1 VASVVDQRAAIFAA
15 LGEPVRL
22 AIVDRLVS
30 GDASPGELAAAVGL
44 GSNLLAHHLGVLE
57 LAGVIRRVR
66 SEGDHRRSYVQ
77 LRAGDPTVWAA
88 ALSGRLPA
96 DLGPVDRVVFVC
108 TANSARS
115 QLAAASWNHLSKVPA
130 TSAGTRPATRIHP
143 GAVAVA
149 RRHGLPIEGA
159 RPVSL
164 HGVLRDGDLLV
175 AVCDNVHEQLRS
187 EVPRLHWSIPDP
199 VRRGTTT
206 AFEDAYAEISR
217 RVQHLADLSEETKE
231 AS

>member
-1 VASVVDQRAAIFAA
+1 VAAFVDQRAAVFAA

-30 GDASPGELAAAVGL
+30 GDASPSELAVAFRL

-77 LRAGDPTVWAA
+77 LRADDPTVWAA

-96 DLGPVDRVVFVC
+96 DLGRVDRVVFVC

-115 QLAAASWNHLSKVPA
+115 QLAAASWNHLGKVPA
-130 TSAGTRPATRIHP
+130 TSAGTHPASRIHP

-149 RRHGLPIEGA
+149 RRHGLPLEGA

-164 HGVLRDGDLLV
+164 HRVLRDGDLLV
-175 AVCDNVHEQLRS
+175 AVCDNVQEQLRP

-199 VRRGTTT
+199 VRRGTTK
-206 AFEDAYAEISR
+206 AFEDTYAEISR
-217 RVQHLADLSEETKE
+217 RVQHLADLSGDTKK
-231 AS
+231 AL